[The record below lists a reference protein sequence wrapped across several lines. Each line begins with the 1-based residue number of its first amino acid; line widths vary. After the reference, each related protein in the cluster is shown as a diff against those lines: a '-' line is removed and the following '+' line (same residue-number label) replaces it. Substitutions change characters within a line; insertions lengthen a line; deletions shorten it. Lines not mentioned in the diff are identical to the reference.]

1 MSVWR
6 GFLGVGPLCRSLRQQ
21 VRLVLRRPALCQDG
35 RCLSPNVH
43 QEKLQTYRKVEW
55 LAQ

>member
-6 GFLGVGPLCRSLRQQ
+6 GFLGVGPLRRSLRQQ